1 MNVGSSPTVGLKKI
15 MKNIFFIIFFTFTQ
29 LFLSATNSLAIPSIQ
44 PLFHFEE
51 IFSKDESSPQELITA
66 AIEFSEV
73 ASSSPE
79 GTEIFNKYL
88 ALEKIVTSQK
98 FVNTTEKERASKILT
113 LMYETTLSQYIENQT
128 KLTTMFQ
135 NGTYNCVSSSVL
147 YMALAK
153 ACGLKVVPQKNTFPR
168 ILFSLHKQ

>member
-1 MNVGSSPTVGLKKI
+1 MNVGSSPTVGLKKF

-73 ASSSPE
+73 DSSSPE
-79 GTEIFNKYL
+79 GTEIFNK
-88 ALEKIVTSQK
+88 
-98 FVNTTEKERASKILT
+98 
-113 LMYETTLSQYIENQT
+113 LSW
-128 KLTTMFQ
+128 KL
-135 NGTYNCVSSSVL
+135 SS
-147 YMALAK
+147 
-153 ACGLKVVPQKNTFPR
+153 R
-168 ILFSLHKQ
+168 